1 MTTIAYIGFGSNLGD
16 SMTIL
21 ANTKNEIN
29 AVEGISLKRLS
40 PLYRTK
46 PIDVPDSQDDFINGV
61 FEIETTLAANTVL
74 LELNHIEDR
83 LGRNRGK
90 VKNLARTLDLDLL
103 LFGNKEMKSK
113 TLILPHP
120 RIYQRAFVLS
130 PLYDLSPELEIPG
143 QGSVR
148 ALLENVR
155 DQEVERL

>member
-16 SMTIL
+16 SMAIL
-21 ANTKNEIN
+21 AITKNEIN

-46 PIDVPDSQDDFINGV
+46 PINIPDSQKDFINGV
-61 FEIETTLAANTVL
+61 FEIETTLVAKTVL
-74 LELNHIEDR
+74 QELNTIEDR

-113 TLILPHP
+113 TLTLPHP
-120 RIYQRAFVLS
+120 RIYQRAFVLF

-148 ALLENVR
+148 DLLENVR

>member
-46 PIDVPDSQDDFINGV
+46 PIDVPDSQDDFTNGV

-103 LFGNKEMKSK
+103 LFGSKEMISK
-113 TLILPHP
+113 ILILPHP
-120 RIYQRAFVLS
+120 RIYHRAFVLF